1 MGPVA
6 ERARI
11 RRRGLDYSC
20 VLVRGAGKLLVSHP
34 PYSGSTGRGVHLSVP
49 LLCRVRSALQIS
61 ALPFPLRRRCA
72 PRTWRSR
79 LPVLLSTRRNKRLPP
94 IFGSSGKIVSAVR
107 ERCLSRRKRKRK
119 TGEKKEKRIE
129 GFSGSKTM
137 RRSRS
142 LAHFLERMS
151 NGSFRAG
158 SFFIYCR
165 FTAFYLFVFF
175 VLPTSIVCGSCS
187 S

>member
-1 MGPVA
+1 MRERKKKNKRNRASNSTAGGRVADDVRESVEVGSVA

-61 ALPFPLRRRCA
+61 ELPFLLRRRCA

-79 LPVLLSTRRNKRLPP
+79 LPVRLSTRRNKRLPP

-107 ERCLSRRKRKRK
+107 ERCLSRRKNKK
-119 TGEKKEKRIE
+119 KNGGKEGE
-129 GFSGSKTM
+129 
-137 RRSRS
+137 
-142 LAHFLERMS
+142 
-151 NGSFRAG
+151 
-158 SFFIYCR
+158 
-165 FTAFYLFVFF
+165 
-175 VLPTSIVCGSCS
+175 
-187 S
+187 